1 MEVFGI
7 MNVAIKIIGIFFVT
21 MAVSFLMRPE
31 WILNV
36 IQFAA
41 KGSRV
46 YIIGAIR
53 LFLAATFLLAARD
66 CARPLIIAAFGVLF
80 LICGVYIFAAGADRM
95 RSMMEWFQKKPLW
108 LFRLLAVVHFV
119 FGCLIIYAV

>member
-1 MEVFGI
+1 MD
-7 MNVAIKIIGIFFVT
+7 VAIKIIGIFFVT
-21 MAVSFLMRPE
+21 MAVSLLMRPE

-53 LFLAATFLLAARD
+53 LFLAVTFLLAAHD

-80 LICGVYIFAAGADRM
+80 LISGISIFAAGADRM

-108 LFRLLAVVHFV
+108 LFRLLSVVVFI